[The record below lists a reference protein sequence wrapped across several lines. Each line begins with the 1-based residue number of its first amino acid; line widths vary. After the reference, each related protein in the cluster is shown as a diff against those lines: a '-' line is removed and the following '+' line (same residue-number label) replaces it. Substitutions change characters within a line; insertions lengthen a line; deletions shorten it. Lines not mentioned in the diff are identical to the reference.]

1 MTYHF
6 SVRITLSIWIAL
18 SYLGHSIYAQ
28 HKQAYQLFDSAGIKM
43 NYEEMLDS
51 LHTADII
58 LFGEMHNS
66 PICHWLEYEILIDLD
81 SSSNV
86 ILGMEMFER
95 DNQDV
100 LKLYLQDSITYGVLD
115 STARLW
121 SNYETDYKP
130 IVEYAKSKNI
140 PIIAS
145 NVPRRYAT
153 QVYREGLESLDSLS
167 TEEKAWIAPLPIA
180 YDSEL
185 PGYKSM
191 MDMFDDPS
199 HANDNLP
206 KAQALKDATM
216 AHSILSEKK
225 TDQLFLHL
233 NGSYHSNNGEGIIWY
248 LQQADP
254 DLKILSISSEE
265 QENIEKLENKYKGQ
279 ADFIIIIPSRMTKT
293 Y

>member
-6 SVRITLSIWIAL
+6 SVRIILSIWIAL

-43 NYEEMLDS
+43 NFEEMLDS
-51 LHTADII
+51 LHTADVI

-66 PICHWLEYEILIDLD
+66 PICHWLEYEIIIDLD

-100 LKLYLQDSITYGVLD
+100 LNLYLQDSITYGVLD

-167 TEEKAWIAPLPIA
+167 TEEKKWIAPQPIA

-216 AHSILSEKK
+216 AHSILSHLM
-225 TDQLFLHL
+225 DGQLFFHL

-248 LQQADP
+248 LKRANP
-254 DLKILSISSEE
+254 NLKIITISSEE
-265 QENIEKLENKYKGQ
+265 QAEIGVLELEYHQQ
-279 ADFIIIIPSRMTKT
+279 ADFIIIVPETLTKS

>member
-100 LKLYLQDSITYGVLD
+100 LNLYLQDSITYGALD

-167 TEEKAWIAPLPIA
+167 TEEKKWIAPQPIA

-185 PGYKSM
+185 SGYKSM

-225 TDQLFLHL
+225 TDHLFLHL

-248 LQQADP
+248 LQQSEP

-265 QENIEKLENKYKGQ
+265 QENIEELENKYNGQ